1 MNIRL
6 IKLLGLFLVIS
17 GIILAFI
24 GIYEFQRAVIVI
36 EWSTA
41 SELDTVGF
49 NIYRMSSPENEKV
62 KVNPELIP
70 SSFDPLSGGN
80 YQIEDEN
87 VTPGMNYIYSL
98 EEIEINGGKNELGD
112 IQVKAEYGGVLE
124 GSLSIVFL
132 IFGLLCLLLSRFYR
146 K

>member
-1 MNIRL
+1 MNTWKIR
-6 IKLLGLFLVIS
+6 ILGFFFITC
-17 GIILAFI
+17 GILLAFV

-41 SELDTVGF
+41 SEVDTAGF
-49 NIYRMSSPENEKV
+49 NIYRMSSPAKEKV

-70 SSFDPLSGGN
+70 GSFEPLSGGV
-80 YQIEDEN
+80 YQFTDEN
-87 VTPGMNYIYSL
+87 ITPGMTYTYSL
-98 EEIEINGGKNELGD
+98 EEIEINGRKIELGE
-112 IQVKAEYGGVLE
+112 IQVKAEYGGLLE

-132 IFGLLCLLLSRFYR
+132 IFGLLYLLLSWFYR